1 MESEFFDY
9 LEESKW
15 ASHKDHRIIR
25 QTKKELLEDICRCDN
40 MPYIAYLN
48 DDIYKKSNQESKKQ

>member
-1 MESEFFDY
+1 MESEFFED
-9 LEESKW
+9 LESLEWSY
-15 ASHKDHRIIR
+15 HEDHRIIR

-48 DDIYKKSNQESKKQ
+48 EDIYKKHNQ

>member
-1 MESEFFDY
+1 MESEFFED
-9 LEESKW
+9 LESLEWSY
-15 ASHKDHRIIR
+15 HEDHRTIR

-48 DDIYKKSNQESKKQ
+48 EDIYKKHNQQSK